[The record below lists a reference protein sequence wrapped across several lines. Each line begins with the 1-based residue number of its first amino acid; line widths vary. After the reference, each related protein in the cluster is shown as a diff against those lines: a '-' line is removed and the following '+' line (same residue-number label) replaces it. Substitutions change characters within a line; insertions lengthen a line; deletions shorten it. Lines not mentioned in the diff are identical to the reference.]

1 MPSTRTETIAAPSG
15 GSFTGHVTLPDAGR
29 GPGILLLQE
38 IFGVGDFLLSKA
50 NDLAEL
56 GYVVLCPD
64 VFWRVQPGIAL
75 AHDEAALG
83 EAFGYMTR
91 YAEEVPEETKISDL
105 AAALG
110 HLRSLPEVAGN
121 KVAAMGY
128 CLGGFLAYMLGCH
141 AEPDAVVSYYGST
154 IADRLSDAE
163 SLTCPVIFHFGGND
177 PFIPNEQVDSIRA
190 RLEDRTNVE
199 IQVQHQAGHAF
210 ENFLAAQFHDPTASA
225 VSWPLTVEF
234 LERELKS

>member
-1 MPSTRTETIAAPSG
+1 MPSTRTETITTSDGGQFSG
-15 GSFTGHVTLPDAGR
+15 HLTVPDAGR

-91 YAEEVPEETKISDL
+91 YMEEVPDDTKISDL
-105 AAALG
+105 GTALD
-110 HLRSLPEVAGN
+110 HLRSLPEVAGQ

-128 CLGGFLAYMLGCH
+128 CLGGFLAYAIACRYD
-141 AEPDAVVSYYGST
+141 PDAAVSYYGSG
-154 IADRLSDAE
+154 IADRLSDADN
-163 SLTCPVIFHFGGND
+163 LTCPIIFHFGGND
-177 PFIPNEQVDSIRA
+177 PFIPNEQVDAIRA
-190 RLEDRTNVE
+190 HLDDRDFVE
-199 IQVQHQAGHAF
+199 IHVQHQAGHAF
-210 ENFLAAQFHDPTASA
+210 ENFLAAQFHDPTATA
-225 VSWPLTVEF
+225 ASWPLTVDF
-234 LERELKS
+234 LERELRT